1 VNFILTILIGL
12 VVVGCAATVAKYD
25 VCLGFCAVLEVD
37 KEATPEHVTKTI
49 RETVTQ

>member
-1 VNFILTILIGL
+1 MNTILYILVGL

-37 KEATPEHVTKTI
+37 KKETPQHVTDAVK
-49 RETVTQ
+49 ELNK

>member
-1 VNFILTILIGL
+1 VNTILYTIICL
-12 VVVGCAATVAKYD
+12 VAVGCAATVAKYD

-37 KEATPEHVTKTI
+37 KKATPEHVTKTI